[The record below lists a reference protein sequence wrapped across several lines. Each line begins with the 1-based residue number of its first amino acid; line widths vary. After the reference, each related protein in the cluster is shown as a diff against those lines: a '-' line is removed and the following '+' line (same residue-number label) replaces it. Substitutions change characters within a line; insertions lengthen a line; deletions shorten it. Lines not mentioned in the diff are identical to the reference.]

1 MRRSGCWKKSIRVLT
16 SRLGNKGEAIMDFIA
31 QAEAQKSSLVS
42 LRREFHSHPERSCQ
56 EWETAKRIERELDRL
71 GVSHRRVGE
80 TGVYASFRGALE
92 GERVIALRADID
104 ALPVEDQKTVAYRSQ
119 VPGVMHACGHD
130 AHTTALLGGAR
141 LLVEN
146 RSRFGGEVRL
156 LFQQAEEIGY
166 GARVFLR
173 EGLLEGAQR
182 VFGLHT
188 ASDLPVGKIGVR
200 SGPNNAS
207 VDHFKITVEG
217 RGAHVST
224 PQLGADALYI
234 ASQIVVGFQGIVTR
248 LTSPTDPVIL
258 GVGTLHAGEG
268 YNVVARQ
275 AVLEGTVRAFSP
287 ETRRLIREKADEL
300 ARQMASL
307 HGGAASSEWE
317 DYTSPLINDPEI
329 CREVCRTAGRLA
341 GEKNVVTDRPLSLG
355 GDDFA
360 ELQLRVPGVYA
371 YIGTRNPALPDTTV
385 AHHNGRF
392 DIDEDCLP
400 LAAGLYAACAFDYLT
415 GDAG

>member
-1 MRRSGCWKKSIRVLT
+1 M
-16 SRLGNKGEAIMDFIA
+16 
-31 QAEAQKSSLVS
+31 
-42 LRREFHSHPERSCQ
+42 
-56 EWETAKRIERELDRL
+56 
-71 GVSHRRVGE
+71 
-80 TGVYASFRGALE
+80 
-92 GERVIALRADID
+92 IALRADID

-287 ETRRLIREKADEL
+287 DRSG
-300 ARQMASL
+300 MASERN
-307 HGGAASSEWE
+307 AS
-317 DYTSPLINDPEI
+317 
-329 CREVCRTAGRLA
+329 RLA
-341 GEKNVVTDRPLSLG
+341 PTAFSLHANAARTLSRQSVFL
-355 GDDFA
+355 
-360 ELQLRVPGVYA
+360 
-371 YIGTRNPALPDTTV
+371 
-385 AHHNGRF
+385 
-392 DIDEDCLP
+392 
-400 LAAGLYAACAFDYLT
+400 
-415 GDAG
+415 

>member
-16 SRLGNKGEAIMDFIA
+16 SRLGNKGEAMMDFIA

-42 LRREFHSHPERSCQ
+42 LRREFHSHPERSRQ

-300 ARQMASL
+300 GTADGFPARW
-307 HGGAASSEWE
+307 GGFVRVGGLYLPA
-317 DYTSPLINDPEI
+317 DQRPGNLPRGLPDRRTPGR
-329 CREVCRTAGRLA
+329 REKCGDRPSALARRGRLCRA
-341 GEKNVVTDRPLSLG
+341 SASG
-355 GDDFA
+355 A
-360 ELQLRVPGVYA
+360 GVYA